1 MCLKY
6 KVRTQEDKGAYAD
19 IFHPLAFWNIAVE
32 THLLLAHSSGHRPGT
47 QTTCNFNRKTPEPV
61 GCELQLLNSVQ
72 RKFNSNFFPT
82 FRAKVVFSGH
92 KQLLSDNLSCWTKRS
107 DVHNAS
113 TSSVC
118 SAYQMQSLHA
128 CNIFPLGTETLST
141 QRPCFFPLDLTSDV
155 FARTLMTDRP
165 NNQITDLLSTASQL
179 SQWAEGAGLKC
190 MRSHTNIDWL

>member
-72 RKFNSNFFPT
+72 RKFNSNFSPNISSKSSV
-82 FRAKVVFSGH
+82 FRPQTALKW
-92 KQLLSDNLSCWTKRS
+92 QLELLTKRS

>member
-72 RKFNSNFFPT
+72 RKFNSNFSPNISSKSSVFRPQTALKWQLELLNEAQRRAQCVYKLSLFCLPNAKSACLQHLPT
-82 FRAKVVFSGH
+82 RYRDPLNTAAM
-92 KQLLSDNLSCWTKRS
+92 LLSSWPYVWRLRTYINDGPSQRSNNRSAQHGLPAQPMSWGGGPEMYALS
-107 DVHNAS
+107 
-113 TSSVC
+113 
-118 SAYQMQSLHA
+118 Y
-128 CNIFPLGTETLST
+128 
-141 QRPCFFPLDLTSDV
+141 
-155 FARTLMTDRP
+155 
-165 NNQITDLLSTASQL
+165 
-179 SQWAEGAGLKC
+179 
-190 MRSHTNIDWL
+190 